1 VANRYDDAVKAVCAL
16 DLAGL
21 CNWLGVKV
29 ASPTTPLRLAE
40 SAPPTTTRQMDLLV
54 AVDDETVLH
63 VEFQTRPERRF
74 AQRMLDYWLRIDAS
88 LDRPGLRIIQ
98 HVIQLGD
105 GHIEDT
111 LVRDDIVFSYDVH
124 RLCDED
130 PEQFLVDPG
139 LVPFAALAG
148 NDPARRP
155 DQLRRALAVV
165 AAVEDARGREV
176 LARATVELAA
186 IRLGAATISTTWK
199 ESPMPIPSVLSKL
212 YDEGLEEGLEKGREK
227 GLIEAVASL
236 LRIRFGDDPGVD
248 ALASRL
254 AALGATKAMA
264 AVERAGSLDEL
275 S

>member
-54 AVDDETVLH
+54 AVDDDTVLH

-74 AQRMLDYWLRIDAS
+74 PQRMLDYWLRIEAS

-130 PEQFLVDPG
+130 PEQFRERSR
-139 LVPFAALAG
+139 
-148 NDPARRP
+148 PAPRP
-155 DQLRRALAVV
+155 ARRALAVV
-165 AAVEDARGREV
+165 AAVEDARAGRCWPGP
-176 LARATVELAA
+176 R
-186 IRLGAATISTTWK
+186 SS
-199 ESPMPIPSVLSKL
+199 SPPSGSAPLLSPL
-212 YDEGLEEGLEKGREK
+212 PGR
-227 GLIEAVASL
+227 SP
-236 LRIRFGDDPGVD
+236 RCPFPPC
-248 ALASRL
+248 
-254 AALGATKAMA
+254 
-264 AVERAGSLDEL
+264 
-275 S
+275 